1 MADTRVGE
9 KDVYLTGEASP
20 DYPHDETRKE
30 RIASIAHDRGAQ
42 MGEAAD
48 VYGDIE
54 TAEEYGY
61 VSRG

>member
-1 MADTRVGE
+1 MADPRFGE
-9 KDVYLTGEASP
+9 KDAYLAGESSP

-30 RIASIAHDRGAQ
+30 RIASIAHDHGAQ
-42 MGEAAD
+42 IGEAAD